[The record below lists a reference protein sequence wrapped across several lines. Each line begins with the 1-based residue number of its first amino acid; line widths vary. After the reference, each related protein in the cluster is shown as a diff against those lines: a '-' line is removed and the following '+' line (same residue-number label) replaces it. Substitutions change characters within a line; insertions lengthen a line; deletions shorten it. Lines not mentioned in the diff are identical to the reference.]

1 MRLRRE
7 LAIAVGLAGL
17 VLGVVVLALAPGA
30 PDDRLPAG
38 GVPAVALVVA
48 IGWSFVGVGSF
59 AMLRRPDARTGALL
73 AAFGLA
79 ALTASLTVSDS
90 PALYLLA
97 MATDSVAI
105 AVFVHLLLS
114 FPDGRLEDRPA
125 RLTVA
130 AGYVLTAGLP
140 VAAIL
145 LGGDPAEYDCAG
157 CPENPIAIADR
168 PGLAEALSS
177 TVTVGVLALA
187 LAVAVIALM
196 SRRWRRASSYQRRA
210 LGPPL
215 AAGVGILGLAV
226 VWIAVQALEVGDRAE
241 RAAQLVYLATFAALP
256 LAFLAG
262 LVRVRFF
269 RTAAV
274 GRLLE
279 RLADEPGAGRL
290 DDALAEALGDPSL
303 RVAYWLPEL
312 RAYVDRD
319 GRAIDPPPDRSTEI
333 AHRGHRVGALIR
345 DPDVREEPEL
355 VRAVL
360 RAAALALE
368 NARLEAE
375 LRARLEALR
384 ASRARIVEAADEER
398 RRLGR
403 DLHDGAQQ
411 RLVSILLG
419 LQLAHQRP
427 HGAQPLVEAAIAE
440 ARAAVEELRELASGI
455 HPAALQRGLD
465 AGLESLATRAAIPV
479 ELEAELPERLP
490 VAVETAA
497 YFTVSEA
504 LTNVAKYAG
513 ATHARVDARR
523 EDGSLVVE
531 VRDDG
536 VGGAD
541 PSSGS
546 GLRGLEDRVGA
557 VGGTLEV
564 ESPHGGGTVVRARI
578 PV

>member
-1 MRLRRE
+1 MWLRRA
-7 LAIAVGLAGL
+7 LAIAVGFAGL
-17 VLGVVVLALAPGA
+17 VLGVLVLALAPGA

-130 AGYVLTAGLP
+130 AGYVLAAGLP

-157 CPENPIAIADR
+157 CPENPVAIADR

-215 AAGVGILGLAV
+215 AAGLAILGLAL
-226 VWIAVQALEVGDRAE
+226 VWIAVQAIGVGDRAE
-241 RAAQLVYLATFAALP
+241 RVAQLVYLSTFAALP

-303 RVAYWLPEL
+303 RIAYWLPEPRVTSTATVARSRRHPREL
-312 RAYVDRD
+312 PRSRIAGTAS
-319 GRAIDPPPDRSTEI
+319 GRSCTAPTCARSPNWSGRSCGPPRWLSRT
-333 AHRGHRVGALIR
+333 H
-345 DPDVREEPEL
+345 
-355 VRAVL
+355 
-360 RAAALALE
+360 
-368 NARLEAE
+368 
-375 LRARLEALR
+375 
-384 ASRARIVEAADEER
+384 ASRPSCEPSSR
-398 RRLGR
+398 RSVPRVPG
-403 DLHDGAQQ
+403 
-411 RLVSILLG
+411 SS
-419 LQLAHQRP
+419 RP
-427 HGAQPLVEAAIAE
+427 P
-440 ARAAVEELRELASGI
+440 
-455 HPAALQRGLD
+455 
-465 AGLESLATRAAIPV
+465 TR
-479 ELEAELPERLP
+479 
-490 VAVETAA
+490 
-497 YFTVSEA
+497 S
-504 LTNVAKYAG
+504 AG
-513 ATHARVDARR
+513 ASAATCTMAR
-523 EDGSLVVE
+523 
-531 VRDDG
+531 
-536 VGGAD
+536 
-541 PSSGS
+541 SSGWS
-546 GLRGLEDRVGA
+546 RSC
-557 VGGTLEV
+557 
-564 ESPHGGGTVVRARI
+564 SP
-578 PV
+578 